1 MKKNKISFLISAL
14 LISFTSIAIES
25 DFDQPIHVSSV
36 SQHATMKNN
45 TVVFQDDVLLTQG
58 TIKLTAD
65 KLTIIRGKQANQE
78 IMIAEG
84 NVATF
89 YQTQE
94 DGKPLNAEANTIH
107 YDVANSKITLTGN
120 AQVKQLGSRINGS
133 SIVYSL
139 ETEELNVTN
148 DGKDER
154 VTTVFLPAQ
163 FDKNNTEDKTSD
175 KEE

>member
-65 KLTIIRGKQANQE
+65 KLTIIRGEQANQE

-84 NVATF
+84 KVATF

-94 DGKPLNAEANTIH
+94 DGKPLNGEANTIH

-120 AQVKQLGSRINGS
+120 AQIKQLDSRINGS
-133 SIVYSL
+133 KIVYSL

-163 FDKNNTEDKTSD
+163 FDKNNTEDKPSE

>member
-1 MKKNKISFLISAL
+1 MKNNKISLVISML
-14 LISFTSIAIES
+14 VISFSSLALES
-25 DFDQPIHVSSV
+25 DFDQPIHVSSI
-36 SQHATMKNN
+36 SQRAAMKDN

-65 KLTIIRGKQANQE
+65 KLTIIRGDKPNHE

-84 NVATF
+84 KSATF

-94 DGKPLNAEANTIH
+94 DGRPLDAQANKIH
-107 YDVANSKITLTGN
+107 YDVAKSIITLTGK
-120 AQVKQLGSRINGS
+120 AQIKQLDSQINGS
-133 SIVYSL
+133 KIVYSL
-139 ETEELNVTN
+139 DSEELTVSNE
-148 DGKDER
+148 GEKQR

-163 FDKNNTEDKTSD
+163 FDNNKEDKTAE